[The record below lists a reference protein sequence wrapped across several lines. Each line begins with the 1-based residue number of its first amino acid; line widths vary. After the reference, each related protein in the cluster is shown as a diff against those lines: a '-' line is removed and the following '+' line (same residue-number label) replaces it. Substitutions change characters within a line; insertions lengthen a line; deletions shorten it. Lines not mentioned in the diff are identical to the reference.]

1 MMTAGNS
8 SAAEL
13 SQMADLLFE
22 IGTEELPAWYPER
35 ATADMEQLLKA
46 ALANAGISHGEITR
60 YSSPRRL
67 ALLVRDLPE
76 YSERRTSKRRGPP
89 VAAAFDAA
97 GEPTR
102 AALGFAESNG
112 VSADA
117 LTVERSEERRVGKE
131 CGTWRLQQ
139 QQ

>member
-60 YSSPRRL
+60 YSGPRRL

-76 YSERRTSKRRGPP
+76 
-89 VAAAFDAA
+89 
-97 GEPTR
+97 
-102 AALGFAESNG
+102 
-112 VSADA
+112 
-117 LTVERSEERRVGKE
+117 RSEERRVGK
-131 CGTWRLQQ
+131 GSRPWLRAGRLKSRTK
-139 QQ
+139 

>member
-89 VAAAFDAA
+89 VAAARSVTSCRVSSRRLCGSAMTKA
-97 GEPTR
+97 SAR
-102 AALGFAESNG
+102 AAA
-112 VSADA
+112 
-117 LTVERSEERRVGKE
+117 
-131 CGTWRLQQ
+131 
-139 QQ
+139 